1 MDQLMKALEEMKTVI
16 LSYNDKLGNIEKRL
30 ARLEKVDSIEHR
42 VAVNQIDLSDIKDS
56 LEELKENFTFNPN
69 DEFRTIHKR
78 LDSHLI
84 KIGRA
89 EEDILMLKKQQANTS
104 H

>member
-1 MDQLMKALEEMKTVI
+1 MKALEEMKTVI
-16 LSYNDKLGNIEKRL
+16 LSYNDKLGSIEKRL

-56 LEELKENFTFNPN
+56 LEELKENITFNPN

-89 EEDILMLKKQQANTS
+89 EEDIILLKKQQANTS

>member
-16 LSYNDKLGNIEKRL
+16 LSYNDKLGSIEKRL

-42 VAVNQIDLSDIKDS
+42 VAVNQIDLSDIKET
-56 LEELKENFTFNPN
+56 LEELKENFTYNPN

-89 EEDILMLKKQQANTS
+89 EEDIIMLKKQQTNTS

>member
-1 MDQLMKALEEMKTVI
+1 MDQVMKALEEMKTVI

-42 VAVNQIDLSDIKDS
+42 VAVNQIDLSDIKVT

-69 DEFRTIHKR
+69 DELRTIHKR

-89 EEDILMLKKQQANTS
+89 EEEIIMLKKQQANTA

>member
-42 VAVNQIDLSDIKDS
+42 VAVNQIDLSDIKDT
-56 LEELKENFTFNPN
+56 LEELKENFTFNPS
-69 DEFRTIHKR
+69 DEFKTIHKR

-89 EEDILMLKKQQANTS
+89 EEDIIMLKKQQANTP

>member
-1 MDQLMKALEEMKTVI
+1 MDELMKVLEEMKTVI

-30 ARLEKVDSIEHR
+30 TRLEKVDSIEHR
-42 VAVNQIDLSDIKDS
+42 VAVNQIDLSDIKDT
-56 LEELKENFTFNPN
+56 LEELKENFSFNPN

-89 EEDILMLKKQQANTS
+89 EEDIIMLKKQQASTS